1 MNRSRMTFWNYAPF
15 LLLVVRRKKIALAVL
30 AARVSLRARMR
41 PVGLSAHKEIPRMP
55 DATTDRRLAP
65 RFPLILLAEVTDL
78 LSAVK
83 FAARTSDL
91 SRTGCYIDMLSPLP
105 RDTQVHVLLKNGGEV
120 FESAAIVIYVSP
132 GLGIG
137 VRFADMPAERRSP
150 LDRWLAA
157 AAKTGG

>member
-1 MNRSRMTFWNYAPF
+1 
-15 LLLVVRRKKIALAVL
+15 
-30 AARVSLRARMR
+30 
-41 PVGLSAHKEIPRMP
+41 MP
-55 DATTDRRLAP
+55 DAIADRRAAP
-65 RFPLILLAEVTDL
+65 RSPLILFAEVTDL

-83 FAARTSDL
+83 FTARTSDL

-105 RDTQVHVLLKNGGEV
+105 RDTQVHVLLKNGGEL

-137 VRFADMPAERRSP
+137 VRFADMPAEGQSL

-157 AAKTGG
+157 SAKTGG